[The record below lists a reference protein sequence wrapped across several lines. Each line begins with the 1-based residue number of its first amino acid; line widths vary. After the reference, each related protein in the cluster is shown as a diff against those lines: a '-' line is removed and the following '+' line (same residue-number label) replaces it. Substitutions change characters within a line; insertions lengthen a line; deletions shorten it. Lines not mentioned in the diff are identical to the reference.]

1 MSKFKTGNHGSL
13 RQQNLTGIIYY
24 LYENAP
30 ISRIELA
37 RLTKLNK
44 TTVSSLVEELIQKK
58 FVKEIGIEKSAGA
71 GRSAVLLGINP
82 QYGFIVSVEL
92 GADYFY
98 AVCADFSSKIVWKYR
113 ETFDNSNQDKT
124 LKLIVSAIKEAVS
137 FAEQQGNLL
146 GIAVCVHGLIDKE
159 NGILLFAPNSG
170 WHDVPLYAIL
180 QKEFQTEIMIDN
192 EANFAALGEQFFG
205 DAVGNGN
212 VLYLSISEGLGGG
225 IVLGGKM
232 YGGARGI
239 AGEFG
244 HLTLFPDG
252 VPCRCGNRG
261 CWETEVSISA
271 LHRNIKNEI
280 ENNSSTKITA
290 KFSKIEKIAVESAV
304 ESAKNGSQIAINSFE
319 RIGRNLGIGL
329 ASLLNIFNPNLVVL
343 GGKLSLASDFILPE
357 AHRELSARTLSWAL
371 ENTRIA
377 VAKFGSDA
385 VIVGGIAAVFQE
397 VLTNPDKAKR
407 IVSNFPQF
415 IAKQ

>member
-1 MSKFKTGNHGSL
+1 MSKFRTGNHGFL
-13 RQQNLTGIIYY
+13 RRQNLNGIIQY

-30 ISRIELA
+30 VSRIELA

-44 TTVSSLVEELIQKK
+44 TTVSSLIEELIQKD
-58 FVKEIGIEKSAGA
+58 FVREIGIERSSGA

-82 QYGFIVSVEL
+82 LYGFIVSVEI

-98 AVCADFSSKIVWKYR
+98 AVCSDFSAKMVWKYR
-113 ETFDNSNQDKT
+113 ETIDTSNQNKIIN
-124 LKLIVSAIKEAVS
+124 LILHYIKEAVS
-137 FAEQQGNLL
+137 FAEQQGKLL
-146 GIAVCVHGLIDKE
+146 GIAVCVHGLIDREK
-159 NGILLFAPNSG
+159 GVLLFAPNSG
-170 WHDVPLYAIL
+170 WRNVPLYEIL
-180 QKEFQTEIMIDN
+180 KTEFQTEILIDN

-205 DAVGNGN
+205 AAVGNGN
-212 VLYLSISEGLGGG
+212 VLYLSVSEGLGGG

-252 VPCRCGNRG
+252 FPCRCGNRG

-290 KFSKIEKIAVESAV
+290 KFSKIEKITVENAVD
-304 ESAKNGSQIAINSFE
+304 SAKNGSQIAISSLE
-319 RIGRNLGIGL
+319 KIGRNLGIGL
-329 ASLLNIFNPNLVVL
+329 ASLLNIFNPNLVVF

-357 AHRELSARTLSWAL
+357 AHKELSARTLSWAL
-371 ENTRIA
+371 ENTRIT

-385 VIVGGIAAVFQE
+385 VIMGGIAAVFQE
-397 VLTNPDKAKR
+397 ILNDPDKAKK
-407 IVSNFPQF
+407 ID
-415 IAKQ
+415 

>member
-1 MSKFKTGNHGSL
+1 MSKFQTGNHGFL
-13 RQQNLTGIIYY
+13 RRQNLSGIVQY

-44 TTVSSLVEELIQKK
+44 TTVSSLIEELIRKE
-58 FVKEIGIEKSAGA
+58 FVKEIGIEKSVGA
-71 GRSAVLLGINP
+71 GRNAVLLGINP
-82 QYGFIVSVEL
+82 QYGFIVSVEI

-98 AVCADFSSKIVWKYR
+98 AVCADFSARIVWKHR
-113 ETFDNSNQDKT
+113 ETFDNSNQEQT
-124 LKLIVSAIKEAVS
+124 IKLIFSAIKEAVS

-146 GIAVCVHGLIDKE
+146 GIAFCVHGLIDKE
-159 NGILLFAPNSG
+159 KGVLLFSPNSG
-170 WHDVPLYAIL
+170 WRDIPFFEMLKA
-180 QKEFQTEIMIDN
+180 EFETEILIDN

-205 DAVGNGN
+205 AAEGNGD
-212 VLYLSISEGLGGG
+212 VLYLSISEGLGDG

-252 VPCRCGNRG
+252 IFCRCGNRG

-280 ENNSSTKITA
+280 ENNSNTKITA
-290 KFSKIEKIAVESAV
+290 KFSEIEKITVENAV
-304 ESAKNGSQIAINSFE
+304 ESAKNGNQIAINSFE
-319 RIGRNLGIGL
+319 KIGRNLGIGL
-329 ASLLNIFNPNLVVL
+329 ASLLNIFNPNLIVL
-343 GGKLSLASDFILPE
+343 GGKLSFASELILPE
-357 AHRELSARTLSWAL
+357 THKELSARTLSWAL
-371 ENTRIA
+371 ENTRVV

-385 VIVGGIAAVFQE
+385 VIMGGIAAVFQK
-397 VLTNPDKAKR
+397 VLNNPEKIEKLDSK
-407 IVSNFPQF
+407 SS
-415 IAKQ
+415 

>member
-1 MSKFKTGNHGSL
+1 MSKYRTGNHGFL
-13 RQQNLTGIIYY
+13 RRQNLNGIVQY

-44 TTVSSLVEELIQKK
+44 TTVSSLIEELIKNN

-82 QYGFIVSVEL
+82 QYGFIVSVEI
-92 GADYFY
+92 GTDYFY
-98 AVCADFSSKIVWKYR
+98 TVCADFSAKIVWKHR
-113 ETFDNSNQDKT
+113 EAFEASDQEKALQQIFS
-124 LKLIVSAIKEAVS
+124 SIKEAVS
-137 FAEQQGNLL
+137 FAQQQSGLL

-159 NGILLFAPNSG
+159 RGVLLFAPNSG
-170 WHDVPLYAIL
+170 WRDLPLYEML
-180 QKEFQTEIMIDN
+180 KKKFQTEILIDN

-205 DAVGNGN
+205 AAVGNGN

-252 VPCRCGNRG
+252 FPCRCGNRG

-271 LHRNIKNEI
+271 LHRNIKDEI
-280 ENNSSTKITA
+280 ENNPNTKITA
-290 KFSKIEKIAVESAV
+290 KFSKIEKITVKNAVEAA
-304 ESAKNGSQIAINSFE
+304 ENGSHIALNSLKK
-319 RIGRNLGIGL
+319 IGRNLGIGL
-329 ASLLNIFNPNLVVL
+329 ASLLNIFNPDLVVL
-343 GGKLSLASDFILPE
+343 GGKLSQASDFILPE
-357 AHRELSARTLSWAL
+357 ASKELSARTLSWSL
-371 ENTRIA
+371 ENTRLA

-385 VIVGGIAAVFQE
+385 VIMGGIAAVFQE
-397 VLTNPDKAKR
+397 VLSNPDKAKR
-407 IVSNFPQF
+407 INPSFP
-415 IAKQ
+415 